1 MATQYPCP
9 KTKQTH
15 GHTKQAPQM
24 LPATSHGP
32 SVRGA
37 VKTAPPPHL
46 PSACTHCQDGTIPFQ
61 EISQL
66 VQQLASPQG
75 IQLAPWGVPL
85 EGSLC
90 GLHSLVHVG
99 LHGETE
105 RLCHFSGG
113 RSLRAQKTATVSC
126 CGAKEGKEAH
136 SFKQQAFKSFG

>member
-1 MATQYPCP
+1 MATHYPCP

-37 VKTAPPPHL
+37 VKTASPHTHL
-46 PSACTHCQDGTIPFQ
+46 PSACTHCQDRAIPFQ

-75 IQLAPWGVPL
+75 IQLAPRGVPL

-99 LHGETE
+99 LQGKTETV
-105 RLCHFSGG
+105 
-113 RSLRAQKTATVSC
+113 SLFRWPPSEVQKTAAVSC
-126 CGAKEGKEAH
+126 RGAKEGREAH

>member
-1 MATQYPCP
+1 MKRMKSCGMATHYPCP

-24 LPATSHGP
+24 LPATSYGP
-32 SVRGA
+32 SARGA
-37 VKTAPPPHL
+37 VKTAPHPPHL
-46 PSACTHCQDGTIPFQ
+46 PSACTHGQDRTVPFQ

-75 IQLAPWGVPL
+75 IQLAPRGVPL
-85 EGSLC
+85 EGGLC

-113 RSLRAQKTATVSC
+113 RSLRAQETAAGVLPWSR
-126 CGAKEGKEAH
+126 GRKG
-136 SFKQQAFKSFG
+136 SP